1 MIIDRNGR
9 LFGKVSIIDVLI
21 IVLIFSAG
29 VFFAARYLS
38 TRNTIIGTGG
48 ALDDL
53 VIGFSSEE
61 VNNFVVDAIKV
72 GDSAKEYA
80 QYANFGTVID
90 VETADSITWIA
101 DLEGF
106 VNPASKDGYYSSVTV
121 KTRAK
126 GKINDIGFE
135 LDGSTYFVGKT
146 VIIQFGKAGFQG
158 RISSVERFEDV
169 EAGLVA
175 KPALEPPNIMANN
188 PANGA
193 DAGAGAGAG
202 ANDESTSWEAAQ

>member
-1 MIIDRNGR
+1 MIIDKNGR

-21 IVLIFSAG
+21 IVLIFAAG

-38 TRNTIIGTGG
+38 TKDTIIGTGG

-53 VIGFSSEE
+53 EIGFSSEE

-80 QYANFGTVID
+80 QYANFGTVVDI
-90 VETADSITWIA
+90 ETADSITWVA
-101 DLEGF
+101 DIDGLI
-106 VNPASKDGYYSSVTV
+106 NPSSKDGYYSSITV
-121 KTRAK
+121 KTRVK

-135 LDGSTYFVGKT
+135 LDGTTYFVGKT

-158 RISSVERFEDV
+158 RISSVERVSDI

-175 KPALEPPNIMANN
+175 KPIHEPPGIKSNN
-188 PANGA
+188 PTNGVDA
-193 DAGAGAGAG
+193 DAEQA
-202 ANDESTSWEAAQ
+202 SWESQY